1 MDRRFIN
8 SNYSAHNMKII
19 RALTAL
25 TADEDLAASVP
36 KKIHTDDRNRDLLA
50 VGFGGCPHSSAFSA
64 YFAIGDQ
71 PNVLLGWSE
80 EQENLNWAAM
90 DEKDV
95 IKYLPEWIIVWDDE
109 NDLVNKLRL
118 AMRGELPIEMQ

>member
-8 SNYSAHNMKII
+8 SNYSANNMKIV
-19 RALTAL
+19 RALAAL
-25 TADEDLAASVP
+25 TADEDLAASMP
-36 KKIHTDDRNRDLLA
+36 KMIITDDLNRDLL
-50 VGFGGCPHSSAFSA
+50 VVVFGACPHSSGCSA

-80 EQENLNWAAM
+80 EQENLNWSQM

-95 IKYLPEWIIVWDDE
+95 IKHLPEWIIVWDDE

-118 AMRGELPIEMQ
+118 AMRGELPIEMA